1 MIADGVLSG
10 LANVLAKYDLFL
22 ILKYKYSL
30 LFTPFFSSKYSEKSL
45 EQLQVKSLELLACF
59 DMQHQVKF
67 LFQLF
72 FFFFDKKLKK
82 YFFFNHF
89 SSQQ

>member
-10 LANVLAKYDLFL
+10 LANVLAKYDLFF
-22 ILKYKYSL
+22 IFYHYYL
-30 LFTPFFSSKYSEKSL
+30 LLFSSKYSEKSL

-67 LFQLF
+67 IFQLIF
-72 FFFFDKKLKK
+72 FAFKKL
-82 YFFFNHF
+82 FFNHS

>member
-10 LANVLAKYDLFL
+10 LANVLAKYDLFF
-22 ILKYKYSL
+22 IFYHYYL
-30 LFTPFFSSKYSEKSL
+30 LLFSSKYSEKSL

-72 FFFFDKKLKK
+72 FFFDKKLKK

>member
-10 LANVLAKYDLFL
+10 LANVLAKYDLFF
-22 ILKYKYSL
+22 IFYHYYL
-30 LFTPFFSSKYSEKSL
+30 LLFSSKYSEKGL

-72 FFFFDKKLKK
+72 FVKKKNKIQNLFFLQPLFLVNND
-82 YFFFNHF
+82 
-89 SSQQ
+89 